1 MKALL
6 LCALRLR
13 VLDFE
18 DLLLRLDGALQFGGV
33 DLGGNK
39 VSLHAL
45 KHMAEAVLLKG
56 LLIDL
61 ELGSVE
67 ALLKLLEATLDL
79 EYGALSGLLLDSEA
93 VDLLLDFLKV
103 VLLGNHQLLHVVVL
117 LLDLAELDG
126 HLADLILVVL
136 HGGGIIGRLQEGVLL
151 NEGAGPVVQP
161 V

>member
-1 MKALL
+1 
-6 LCALRLR
+6 
-13 VLDFE
+13 
-18 DLLLRLDGALQFGGV
+18 
-33 DLGGNK
+33 
-39 VSLHAL
+39 
-45 KHMAEAVLLKG
+45 MAEAVLLKG

-79 EYGALSGLLLDSEA
+79 EHGALSGLLLYTEA

-126 HLADLILVVL
+126 HLADLILIVL
-136 HGGGIIGRLQEGVLL
+136 HSGGIIGRLEEGVLL
-151 NEGAGPVVQP
+151 DEGAGPVVQP